1 VSWDSTGFP
10 LSKIQ
15 YFEVLPMYSFFVG
28 IDIGK
33 YRHQAAF
40 IDSQGNKSSTD
51 VSFENTGEGFELLLL
66 SLNRFDKEQTVVGLE
81 ATGHYWLA
89 LYSFLADAGW
99 TIKVINPIQSDAFR
113 NIYIR
118 KTKTDR
124 MDSFIIAEVLRF
136 GRYTETVLPNEKL
149 SQLKELSRCRV
160 GLAETIG
167 NLKRKTLAIL
177 DRVFP
182 EFAGC
187 FSNTFGSTPVELLN
201 KYPSPEELANA
212 DTDKLI
218 KLLEKSSRGRHSA
231 KKATELKALARSSI
245 GVKRGLSALTFELKL
260 LMEQMSFVE
269 KQVKELDSF
278 IEEIMKDFRLI
289 LSIPGIGPVTGG
301 AIIGEIGDVARFGTP
316 QKLQAFA
323 GMDPRVT
330 QSGQFVGTD
339 NKISKR
345 GSPYLRRAVYI
356 AANIAKI
363 HDPIFKEH
371 YDRLVARGKHP
382 KQALAAVATKLLR
395 VIHAVMVK
403 QVPYTPAILS
413 NQQR

>member
-1 VSWDSTGFP
+1 
-10 LSKIQ
+10 
-15 YFEVLPMYSFFVG
+15 MYSFFVG

-33 YRHQAAF
+33 YHHQVAF
-40 IDSQGNKSSTD
+40 IDSQGNKSSPD
-51 VSFENTGEGFELLLL
+51 VSLDNTGEGFELLLK

-113 NIYIR
+113 NMYIR

-124 MDSFIIAEVLRF
+124 KDSFIIAEVLRF
-136 GRYTETVLPNEKL
+136 GRYTETILPDEKL

-160 GLAETIG
+160 GLVETVG
-167 NLKRKTLAIL
+167 NLKRKILAIL

-187 FSNTFGSTPVELLN
+187 FSNVFGSTPVDLLN
-201 KYPSPEELANA
+201 EYPTPEALANA
-212 DTDKLI
+212 DIDKLI
-218 KLLEKSSRGRHSA
+218 KLLEKSSRGRDSA
-231 KKATELKALARSSI
+231 KKANELQELARKSI
-245 GVKRGLSALTFELKL
+245 GVKKGVSALTFELRL
-260 LMEQMSFVE
+260 LLQQMSFVE
-269 KQVKELDSF
+269 GQVKELDSF
-278 IEEIMKDFRLI
+278 IAEIMKDFQLI

-301 AIIGEIGDVARFGTP
+301 AIIGEIGDITRFGTP

-330 QSGQFVGTD
+330 QSGQFTGTD

-356 AANIAKI
+356 AANIARI
-363 HDPIFKEH
+363 YDPIFKEH
-371 YDRLVARGKHP
+371 YDRLAARGKHP
-382 KQALAAVATKLLR
+382 KQALTAVATKLLR

-403 QVPYTPAILS
+403 QVPYTPVILS
-413 NQQR
+413 GKR

>member
-1 VSWDSTGFP
+1 
-10 LSKIQ
+10 
-15 YFEVLPMYSFFVG
+15 MYSFFVG

-33 YRHQAAF
+33 YHHQAAF
-40 IDSQGNKSSTD
+40 IDIQGNKSSPD
-51 VSFENTGEGFELLLL
+51 VSLDNTGEGFELLLK

-99 TIKVINPIQSDAFR
+99 TVKVINPIQSDAFR
-113 NIYIR
+113 NMYIR

-124 MDSFIIAEVLRF
+124 KDSFIIAEVLRF
-136 GRYTETVLPNEKL
+136 GRYTETILPDEKL

-160 GLAETIG
+160 GLVETVG
-167 NLKRKTLAIL
+167 NLKRKILAIL

-187 FSNTFGSTPVELLN
+187 FSDVFGSAPVDLLN
-201 KYPSPEELANA
+201 EYPAPEALANA
-212 DTDKLI
+212 GIDKLI
-218 KLLEKSSRGRHSA
+218 QLLEKSSRGRHSA
-231 KKATELKALARSSI
+231 RKANELQELARKSI
-245 GVKRGLSALTFELKL
+245 GVKKGASALTFELRL
-260 LMEQMSFVE
+260 LLQQMSFVE
-269 KQVKELDSF
+269 GQVKELDSF
-278 IEEIMKDFRLI
+278 IAEIMKDFQLI
-289 LSIPGIGPVTGG
+289 MSIPGIGPVTGG
-301 AIIGEIGDVARFGTP
+301 AIIGEIGDITRFGTP

-330 QSGQFVGTD
+330 QSGQFTGTD

-356 AANIAKI
+356 AANIARI

-382 KQALAAVATKLLR
+382 KQALTAVATKLLR

-403 QVPYTPAILS
+403 QVPYTPVILS
-413 NQQR
+413 GKR

>member
-1 VSWDSTGFP
+1 
-10 LSKIQ
+10 
-15 YFEVLPMYSFFVG
+15 MYSFFVG

-33 YRHQAAF
+33 YHHQVAF
-40 IDSQGNKSSTD
+40 IDSQGNKSSPD
-51 VSFENTGEGFELLLL
+51 VSLDNTGEGFELLLK
-66 SLNRFDKEQTVVGLE
+66 SLNRFDKERTVVGLE

-113 NIYIR
+113 NMYIR

-124 MDSFIIAEVLRF
+124 KDSFIIAEVLRF
-136 GRYTETVLPNEKL
+136 GRYTETILPDEKL

-160 GLAETIG
+160 GLVETVG
-167 NLKRKTLAIL
+167 NLKRKILAIL

-187 FSNTFGSTPVELLN
+187 FSNVFGSTPVDLLN
-201 KYPSPEELANA
+201 EYPTPEALANA
-212 DTDKLI
+212 DIDKLI

-231 KKATELKALARSSI
+231 KKANELQELARKSI
-245 GVKRGLSALTFELKL
+245 GVKKGVNALTFELRL
-260 LMEQMSFVE
+260 LLQQMSFVE
-269 KQVKELDSF
+269 GQVKELDSF
-278 IEEIMKDFRLI
+278 IAEIMKDFQLI
-289 LSIPGIGPVTGG
+289 MSIPGIGPVTGG
-301 AIIGEIGDVARFGTP
+301 AIIGEIGDITRFGTP

-330 QSGQFVGTD
+330 QSGQFTGTD

-356 AANIAKI
+356 AANIARI
-363 HDPIFKEH
+363 YDPIFKEH
-371 YDRLVARGKHP
+371 YDRLAARGKHP
-382 KQALAAVATKLLR
+382 KQALTAVATKLLR

-403 QVPYTPAILS
+403 RVPYTPAILS
-413 NQQR
+413 GKR